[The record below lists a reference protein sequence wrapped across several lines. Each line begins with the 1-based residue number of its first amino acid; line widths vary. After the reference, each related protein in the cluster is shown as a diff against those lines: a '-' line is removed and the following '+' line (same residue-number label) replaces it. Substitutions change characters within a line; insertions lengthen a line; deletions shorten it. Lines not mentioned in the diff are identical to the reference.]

1 MKHYT
6 FMERYHLWEP
16 CVISLDSGICNPSA
30 SKANQRAACFG
41 LPKGKMEFHTLA
53 STHVIRS
60 DKSCENLTTAS
71 GMQNTRTHLST

>member
-6 FMERYHLWEP
+6 FMERYHLVGTP
-16 CVISLDSGICNPSA
+16 ALSPRILASATLRLAKQINVLRASGYP
-30 SKANQRAACFG
+30 KARC
-41 LPKGKMEFHTLA
+41 EFHTLA

-71 GMQNTRTHLST
+71 